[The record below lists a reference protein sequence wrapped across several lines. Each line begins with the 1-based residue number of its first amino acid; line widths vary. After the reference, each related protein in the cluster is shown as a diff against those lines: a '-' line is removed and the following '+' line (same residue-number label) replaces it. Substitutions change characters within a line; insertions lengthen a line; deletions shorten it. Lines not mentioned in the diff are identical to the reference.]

1 MTVLAGVLS
10 AFLVNDAIC
19 LVMTPIVL
27 QVVRSLGRN
36 PLPYLVAVATASNC
50 GSVATITGNPQN
62 MVIGTLSRIPYPAFA
77 AALAPV
83 AAFGLIAV
91 IVMVRLVYAQEFA
104 FKGELEPHLFRGH
117 MHGGQVLKASVTC
130 VALAIAFFAGVA
142 PAKAAIIGGA
152 FLLLTR
158 QIKPHRIYRELDGPL
173 LILFAGMFVVVAG
186 AEKALLTPD
195 RIAMAKTLGLDM
207 VWRLSLFTAVLS
219 NIVSNV
225 PAVLA
230 LRPFIPTF
238 ADPAARLARGR
249 DELDAG
255 RQFHPAR
262 IGRQPHRR
270 RTRPRGGHADQL
282 LGLFQGR
289 RAADDHHAR
298 GGDVVADVAVARCR
312 TLQTRTARTSG
323 GRSRLDRRADA
334 SSRGRDAGCDPCA
347 NVSASAVS
355 HRKRMPRKVQPKPRT
370 SPHSETSDRCHHG
383 KTPRSSRSRMPVTR
397 PASRTVETPARA
409 LIWPRADAPA
419 ISRDRRLPG
428 WTRRH
433 RRASSVHGDRDFACV
448 AVREAGSR
456 CATPRSIITEVDFQM
471 IYVLKGWYKT
481 EFEGEGIHTFEAGAA
496 GYSHRA

>member
-1 MTVLAGVLS
+1 MTPESYIALAILVLTYVGVAVGRIPGLRLDRAGIAFLGGAAMIALGPLSLEDAFRAIDFDTIALLLGMMIVVAHLKVSGAFRALGGLAIEHAQAPFLLLVIVTVLTGVLS

-19 LVMTPIVL
+19 LVMAPIVL

-62 MVIGTLSRIPYPAFA
+62 MVIGTLSRIPYPTFA
-77 AALAPV
+77 AVLAPV
-83 AAFGLIAV
+83 AAFSLVAV
-91 IVMVRLVYAQEFA
+91 ILIVRLVYAKEFA
-104 FKGELEPHLFRGH
+104 FKGALEPHLLRGR

-130 VALAIAFFAGVA
+130 LALAVAFFAGVA
-142 PAKAAIIGGA
+142 PAKAAILGGA

-186 AEKALLTPD
+186 AEKALLTPE
-195 RIAMAKTLGLDM
+195 RIEMAKALGLDM

-238 ADPAARLARGR
+238 HRSRARLACRG

-255 RQFHPAR
+255 RKFHIAR
-262 IGRQPHRR
+262 IGRQPDRR

-298 GGDVVADVAVARCR
+298 GGDLVADVAI
-312 TLQTRTARTSG
+312 
-323 GRSRLDRRADA
+323 
-334 SSRGRDAGCDPCA
+334 AGCR
-347 NVSASAVS
+347 NL
-355 HRKRMPRKVQPKPRT
+355 T
-370 SPHSETSDRCHHG
+370 
-383 KTPRSSRSRMPVTR
+383 
-397 PASRTVETPARA
+397 
-409 LIWPRADAPA
+409 
-419 ISRDRRLPG
+419 
-428 WTRRH
+428 
-433 RRASSVHGDRDFACV
+433 RRASRKSTLSAPILPEPARQIGRF
-448 AVREAGSR
+448 
-456 CATPRSIITEVDFQM
+456 
-471 IYVLKGWYKT
+471 
-481 EFEGEGIHTFEAGAA
+481 
-496 GYSHRA
+496 